1 MASTIKLKNGS
12 GAPLA
17 SDLVAGEPALDLTN
31 KRLYTEDSG
40 GTVIEVGTNPTEIQI
55 DNINIDGNTISSTD
69 TNGNITLAPNGTGV
83 VALSSTDLTFG
94 DNDKATFGAGDDLQ
108 IYHDGSNSYIKDAGT
123 GTLNLQSSDTI
134 RLQTSDGAGGFQ
146 NVFAGVD
153 EGAAFLYYDG
163 SDKLQTTNTGIDITG
178 TVTADGLTV
187 GSSTITE
194 SSNDLTINATDDLF
208 LQSNSDL
215 AIAVNANEGTG
226 ELDFVRLYKRT
237 GEALQVAC
245 ETGDISFYDSSA
257 SQAFYWDASAASL
270 GIGTTSPSTTLD
282 VVNTAASTTVA
293 RVNNASA
300 SSGAYAQFQVDSDAA
315 TAYFGVSGSGNT
327 VNGGAYDSDFAYL
340 FASNNAS
347 GLNIG
352 TGSGGPLIKFYTG
365 GSAAANERMRI
376 DSSGNVGI
384 GDTSPSDKLSLEVGS
399 ANEGVSIY
407 YSGTEVG
414 SFRNDAANATINANN
429 ASLKLET
436 GGTERMRINS
446 GGDVSFRDTSANE
459 AFYWDASAASLGIG
473 TDSPAYKLDIQDA
486 STPIFRMM
494 DTTNDCTLLMY
505 PQNTSAI
512 FGTYSAH
519 PLLFYTDSA
528 EAMRIDSS
536 GNVSVTGEKFNLGG
550 TSNNAVFNTNFSMN
564 FNIDADNN
572 GSEKFA
578 WGHNGDDTTT
588 SKLMVLESS
597 SNLLV
602 GTDSFSTAGTDTG
615 LLLSGQYGQLNA
627 NFHGN
632 DYHVW
637 NIHTSGTQNRY
648 VQFRWG
654 NATVGSISTNGST
667 TSYNTSS
674 DYRLKENVVDMT
686 GAVDRVKSLNP
697 SQFNFIAEPDR
708 TVDGFLAHEVADV
721 VPEAVTGTKD
731 AMQTEE
737 YEVTPAVLDED
748 GNVVTEAVMGTREVP
763 DYQGIDQSKL
773 VPLLTGA
780 LQEAIAR
787 IETLEAQV
795 ATLQGN

>member
-163 SDKLQTTNTGIDITG
+163 SDKLQTTNTGIDVTG

-550 TSNNAVFNTNFSMN
+550 TGNNAVFNSNFSMH

-572 GSEKFA
+572 GSEIFA
-578 WGHNGDDTTT
+578 WGHNGDNT
-588 SKLMVLESS
+588 SASRLMTLDASG
-597 SNLLV
+597 NLLV

>member
-163 SDKLQTTNTGIDITG
+163 SDKLQTTNTGIDVTG

-597 SNLLV
+597 GNLLV
-602 GTDSFSTAGTDTG
+602 GGSALSFGVPTVQIGGSDGDAFLTIRRNGTGTSSQIRFYNPNG
-615 LLLSGQYGQLNA
+615 TVGEIY
-627 NFHGN
+627 
-632 DYHVW
+632 
-637 NIHTSGTQNRY
+637 TSG
-648 VQFRWG
+648 
-654 NATVGSISTNGST
+654 SST
-667 TSYNTSS
+667 TYSTTS

-686 GAVDRVKSLNP
+686 GAVDRVKALNP
-697 SQFNFIAEPDR
+697 SRFNFIADPD
-708 TVDGFLAHEVADV
+708 TIVDGFLAHEVADV
-721 VPEAVTGTKD
+721 VPEAIKGVKD
-731 AMQTEE
+731 AMRTEE

>member
-12 GAPLA
+12 GEPLA
-17 SDLVAGEPALDLTN
+17 TDLVTAEPAFDLTN

-40 GTVIEVGTNPTEIQI
+40 GTVIEVGTNPSTITIPGGTI
-55 DNINIDGNTISSTD
+55 DNTVIGGTTTAAGSFTTLQAD
-69 TNGNITLAPNGTGV
+69 T
-83 VALSSTDLTFG
+83 S
-94 DNDKATFGAGDDLQ
+94 
-108 IYHDGSNSYIKDAGT
+108 
-123 GTLNLQSSDTI
+123 LN
-134 RLQTSDGAGGFQ
+134 
-146 NVFAGVD
+146 VD
-153 EGAAFLYYDG
+153 
-163 SDKLQTTNTGIDITG
+163 G
-178 TVTADGLTV
+178 TVTADGLMVSTAT
-187 GSSTITE
+187 GSSSITPTDITIKTE
-194 SSNDLTINATDDLF
+194 TSASDWSTTDEWGRVVFYSDDVSNGGAKAHATIGVSPTASGGGLSNLVFKT
-208 LQSNSDL
+208 SNSTPSLVKRMD
-215 AIAVNANEGTG
+215 INE
-226 ELDFVRLYKRT
+226 V
-237 GEALQVAC
+237 
-245 ETGDISFYDSSA
+245 GDISFYDSSA

-550 TSNNAVFNTNFSMN
+550 TGNNAVFNSNFSMH

-572 GSEKFA
+572 GSEIFA
-578 WGHNGDDTTT
+578 WGHNGDNT
-588 SKLMVLESS
+588 SASRLMTLDASG
-597 SNLLV
+597 NLLV
-602 GTDSFSTAGTDTG
+602 GGSALSFGVPTVQIGGSDGDAFLTIRRNGTGTSSQIRFYNPNG
-615 LLLSGQYGQLNA
+615 TVGEIY
-627 NFHGN
+627 
-632 DYHVW
+632 
-637 NIHTSGTQNRY
+637 TSG
-648 VQFRWG
+648 
-654 NATVGSISTNGST
+654 SST
-667 TSYNTSS
+667 TYSTTS

-686 GAVDRVKSLNP
+686 GAVDRVKALNP
-697 SQFNFIAEPDR
+697 SRFNFIADPD
-708 TVDGFLAHEVADV
+708 TIVDGFLAHEVADV
-721 VPEAVTGTKD
+721 VPEAIKGVKD
-731 AMQTEE
+731 AMRTEE